1 MDFKFYSFI
10 YLFIYFFGRE
20 KYFLKSRDTVFL
32 CHVIVNRR
40 GPKFFYFILKAV
52 LFEKFVYKRELEE
65 HQKSLEM
72 SGYIEG
78 MVVVVVDLSCG

>member
-1 MDFKFYSFI
+1 M
-10 YLFIYFFGRE
+10 
-20 KYFLKSRDTVFL
+20 SRDCKPERSEIFL
-32 CHVIVNRR
+32 
-40 GPKFFYFILKAV
+40 FYFIILKAV

-78 MVVVVVDLSCG
+78 MVVVDLSCG